1 MNILSKVDNMSTTS
15 LAPKLTPH
23 QRRIL
28 NLLEA
33 VDREMS
39 AKDLYIQLRETYK
52 TLGLATVYR
61 GLEILRLQGAIQSR
75 TSIEGEFLYS
85 LIQKHHHHL
94 TCLRCNKSVEID
106 NCSVCQIE
114 NELAKKQTFKVFYHT
129 LEFFGLCTF
138 CQAADD

>member
-1 MNILSKVDNMSTTS
+1 MSTTS
-15 LAPKLTPH
+15 FAPKLTPH

-28 NLLEA
+28 NMLEA

-52 TLGLATVYR
+52 TLGLATIYR

-85 LIQKHHHHL
+85 LIQKHH
-94 TCLRCNKSVEID
+94 
-106 NCSVCQIE
+106 QIGR
-114 NELAKKQTFKVFYHT
+114 AHV
-129 LEFFGLCTF
+129 
-138 CQAADD
+138 